1 VKLSPHFTLKEFIKS
16 DTAERLGI
24 DNTPNQD
31 IVDNLKILAKG
42 LEDVRQLLDKPI
54 YISSGYRSLELNNL
68 LKSKPTSQ
76 HCQGLAAD
84 FRADGYGTPDDIVYS
99 IVNSSINY
107 DQLIM
112 EFVKPDVPYSGWVH
126 ISFCKNSN
134 DARKQ
139 ALMIDSNGVTIYKKQ

>member
-1 VKLSPHFTLKEFIKS
+1 MKLTPNFTLEELEFS
-16 DTAERLGI
+16 ETATRLGI
-24 DNTPNQD
+24 DNKVPEQLM
-31 IVDNLKILAKG
+31 DNIMILAEG
-42 LEDVRQLLDKPI
+42 LQDVRKLLDKPI

-126 ISFCKNSN
+126 ISFAKSGETP
-134 DARKQ
+134 RKQ
-139 ALMIDSNGVTIYKKQ
+139 TLMIDHTGTTLYTR